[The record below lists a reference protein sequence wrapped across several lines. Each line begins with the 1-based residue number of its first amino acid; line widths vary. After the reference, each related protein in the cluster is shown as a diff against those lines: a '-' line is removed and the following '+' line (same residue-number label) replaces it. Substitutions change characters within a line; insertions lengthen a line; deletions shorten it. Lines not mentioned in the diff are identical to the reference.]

1 MFILSSAKSGLF
13 EKIEKE
19 VIQKATMIASKAF
32 WTRFS
37 VDKQEFL
44 LKLVILTIAA
54 ILGTFSVQTIKPA

>member
-1 MFILSSAKSGLF
+1 
-13 EKIEKE
+13 
-19 VIQKATMIASKAF
+19 MIASKAF

-54 ILGTFSVQTIKPA
+54 ILGTFFTLKSQINRYVKF